1 VQATLLAEPEEEEH
15 EFADADNA
23 DDGGDDARAE
33 EDAHAFGS
41 DDMAWEADQQHSTR
55 EPAPASATATTS
67 SAGVCMITSAERREW
82 EGYIDNEAKL
92 ARDMKREQREQF
104 TAAEAS
110 DVTGNASEYA
120 RISAFT
126 HEPTERRDALLE
138 DLSDKQR
145 EVRDALYHAFIAD
158 GTGDQVLLMVAGEAG
173 TGKSRAIDVIVL
185 DALLQFGGAGQYG
198 PVLVGG
204 GEDQRRRA
212 PRRRADRAQDVRHVQ
227 AHRVRER
234 AEQIVHRASQP
245 APPRQGD
252 RSGREEPGQLRRY
265 RPHPRRVALRVS
277 RDCRTVRWASLRPH
291 RRLLP
296 AADDIRDAAVPESQE
311 PSEPDDARGVAVAD

>member
-1 VQATLLAEPEEEEH
+1 VCLPDLLRLAFHVPTRRPRFRTDSNDANCAYAILKLYTPHRSEQELVGGGGAVAKLRESLLQLPRHVQATLLVEPEEEEH

-126 HEPTERRDALLE
+126 HEQTERRDALLE

-158 GTGDQVLLMVAGEAG
+158 GTGDKVLLMVTGEAG

-185 DALLQFGGAGQYG
+185 TRCSSSAALGNTALCWWW
-198 PVLVGG
+198 
-204 GEDQRRRA
+204 RR
-212 PRRRADRAQDVRHVQ
+212 PT
-227 AHRVRER
+227 
-234 AEQIVHRASQP
+234 
-245 APPRQGD
+245 PPRTSSAGRPCTR
-252 RSGREEPGQLRRY
+252 RSACTSSPG
-265 RPHPRRVALRVS
+265 PRTR
-277 RDCRTVRWASLRPH
+277 
-291 RRLLP
+291 
-296 AADDIRDAAVPESQE
+296 
-311 PSEPDDARGVAVAD
+311 